1 MLERGRIG
9 KGGMPVDAPTA
20 TESAA
25 EKADTEQTVAEKP
38 EYPPPKDE

>member
-1 MLERGRIG
+1 
-9 KGGMPVDAPTA
+9 MPVDAPTA

-38 EYPPPKDE
+38 EYPPP